1 MSRWWIDL
9 PPSKRHSVG
18 PRVGSLEPHRD
29 YLIRAIDTL
38 LTGFLPMAD
47 IINPRRARKA
57 KARAEKEAE
66 ASENRARFG
75 RPGREQMSTAATRGL
90 QGRKRG
96 AHRRDGPGEDPAGD
110 DGAA

>member
-1 MSRWWIDL
+1 
-9 PPSKRHSVG
+9 
-18 PRVGSLEPHRD
+18 
-29 YLIRAIDTL
+29 
-38 LTGFLPMAD
+38 MAD
-47 IINPRRARKA
+47 IINLRRARKA

-75 RPGREQMSTAATRGL
+75 RPGREQMSTEATRDM
-90 QGRKRG
+90 QDRKLD